1 MTDSHEI
8 VRAHVFVSGVVQ
20 GVGYRAFVCRQA
32 EHHGLTGWVR
42 NVVDGRVE
50 SEVQG
55 NREAVDTYLRDLN
68 RGPMWSSVEH
78 VAIDW
83 MEPGSHES
91 RFEIKY

>member
-1 MTDSHEI
+1 MTDSHKT
-8 VRAHVFVSGVVQ
+8 VRAQVFVSGLVQ

-55 NREAVDTYLRDLN
+55 DREAVDSYLQDLQ
-68 RGPMWSSVEH
+68 RGPTWSSVEH
-78 VAIDW
+78 VEINW
-83 MEPGSHES
+83 MEPGRHES
-91 RFEIKY
+91 CFEIKY